1 MASPVTTS
9 RMALLPPLAIVFV
22 NNQAGAGRVRHYLPR
37 IKTLFEASGCSA
49 EFVMTQSSK
58 DLESR
63 TCTAIGNGARL
74 LLSMGGD
81 GTFQGLANA
90 AYGTDVILGVLPT
103 GGGND
108 FAAALGLPKDPIAAA
123 HALLRGQPRWVD
135 LARAK
140 TADGRTCLYV
150 GGGGV
155 GLDAEAIRYTSGM
168 FRRMPGRLRYIAAA
182 LQTLRSFKP
191 LPIRVE
197 FPGSDQAPIQA
208 DVLLAGVMNT
218 PSYGAG
224 LRLAPEARLND
235 GILEFVCLEDLSL
248 RDVISLLPRLTWNG
262 ELRTSRLLRRRA
274 RCIRLTTERPCNFH
288 GDGEILGPAP
298 VEIEV
303 VPRAV
308 QVLAPEIV
316 GEPAS

>member
-9 RMALLPPLAIVFV
+9 RMASLPPFAIVFV
-22 NNQAGAGRVRHYLPR
+22 NIQAGGGRVRRYLPR

-49 EFVMTQSSK
+49 EFVMTQSSE

-63 TCTAIGNGARL
+63 TCTAIENGARL
-74 LLSMGGD
+74 LLTMGGD

-90 AYGTDVILGVLPT
+90 AYGADVVVGVLPT

-108 FAAALGLPKDPIAAA
+108 FAAALGLPKDPIAAV

-135 LARAK
+135 LVRAR
-140 TADGRTCLYV
+140 TADGRTRLYV

-155 GLDAEAIRYTSGM
+155 GLDAEATRYASGM
-168 FRRMPGRLRYIAAA
+168 FRRVPGRLRYIAAA
-182 LQTLRSFKP
+182 LQTLRGFKP
-191 LPIRVE
+191 LPIRAE
-197 FPGSDQAPIQA
+197 FPGSDQASIQA
-208 DVLLAGVMNT
+208 EVLLAGVMNT

-224 LRLAPEARLND
+224 LRLASEARLDD
-235 GILEFVCLEDLSL
+235 GILELVCLEDLSFL
-248 RDVISLLPRLTWNG
+248 DVVSLLPRLAWSG

-274 RCIRLTTERPCNFH
+274 QYIRLTTERPCNFH

-303 VPRAV
+303 VPRAM

-316 GEPAS
+316 GGPTS